1 MSDQSSEPQVTVYYI
16 GKEKR
21 KFGVLVQGIR
31 YRVDPKR
38 QQLTMPKSHA
48 DSLLNTAGGVW
59 SDKAPPSAKV
69 EVAAAEYVEPAVPMS
84 KRLKDDKAEG

>member
-1 MSDQSSEPQVTVYYI
+1 MSDQPSEPQVTVYYT

-48 DSLLNTAGGVW
+48 DSLLNTSGNVW
-59 SDKAPPSAKV
+59 SDNAPPAV
-69 EVAAAEYVEPAVPMS
+69 NAEIPRYVEAVPT
-84 KRLKDDKAEG
+84 KRPKDEAKAEG